1 MTNFEYIN
9 SLDIDEMAK
18 ILSQI
23 LLCMDCPN
31 EKDCKIPTNNYQDAS
46 CRGELRAWLDKEVIE
61 DVF

>member
-23 LLCMDCPN
+23 LLCMDCPH
-31 EKDCKIPTNNYQDAS
+31 EKDCKIQDSNYQDAS